1 MMCHLLWLTYTPI
14 SFPART
20 LFFLFTY
27 WYAEELQ
34 KRASVTSL
42 AIVSPHQGSDD
53 VCWQCAEL
61 PCGTSFFSF
70 CELLYTVNP
79 KYASKVWSCIH
90 SRCACYCRR
99 NWWPLHI
106 WGGGGDASA
115 VRNEFDMPSAAY
127 SAEFKIMM
135 FMEGAAELLGMDG
148 GTSDYLIR
156 LYHILL
162 NVIRIGAV
170 IWSDARALFKSVWA
184 AAAGKLIGWA
194 IPYVGK
200 LCMLYK

>member
-61 PCGTSFFSF
+61 PCDETGDRFISG
-70 CELLYTVNP
+70 EVVVMHLLLEMSLTCHPLLTVLS
-79 KYASKVWSCIH
+79 SKS
-90 SRCACYCRR
+90 
-99 NWWPLHI
+99 
-106 WGGGGDASA
+106 
-115 VRNEFDMPSAAY
+115 
-127 SAEFKIMM
+127 
-135 FMEGAAELLGMDG
+135 
-148 GTSDYLIR
+148 
-156 LYHILL
+156 
-162 NVIRIGAV
+162 
-170 IWSDARALFKSVWA
+170 
-184 AAAGKLIGWA
+184 
-194 IPYVGK
+194 
-200 LCMLYK
+200 